1 MAAKDAG
8 GDATITIYGDNK
20 KPYDQDFVADKKV
33 MDKLFE
39 YVLDRHP
46 NFMPTETQEKDSD
59 SEDDII
65 VATLKRQDKIPKAHV
80 QTYKKNWDSAFDLV
94 MIYMFECIG
103 NV

>member
-1 MAAKDAG
+1 
-8 GDATITIYGDNK
+8 
-20 KPYDQDFVADKKV
+20 

-80 QTYKKNWDSAFDLV
+80 RTYKKN
-94 MIYMFECIG
+94 
-103 NV
+103 

>member
-1 MAAKDAG
+1 
-8 GDATITIYGDNK
+8 
-20 KPYDQDFVADKKV
+20 

-80 QTYKKNWDSAFDLV
+80 PSYKKNGDMSFGLV
-94 MIYMFECIG
+94 MIYMFEFIG
-103 NV
+103 KVWSYFILFPFWIKLYLVNLLLHLK